1 MITNVDKSEIELIEK
16 RLINYKYKEIPK
28 DFLNTVNNNFE
39 IFSYLKSLLEMKKEG
54 IEQINNH

>member
-1 MITNVDKSEIELIEK
+1 MITKVDKSEIELIEQ

-54 IEQINNH
+54 VEQVNNH

>member
-1 MITNVDKSEIELIEK
+1 MITKIDKSEIELIEK